1 MHSKYFDQLSKILSY
16 GIISLHWFN
25 PVLWIMFRYFQG
37 ELEKACDERLKSSVL
52 YNVSHR
58 IRNRN
63 MAYLDMDGDGKAE
76 KIVLEPSPETKPDT
90 APDEPLRYY
99 RLRIGED
106 ALDGYGYSMAN
117 TLFAF
122 RLNGQMLL
130 ALYEDGPSADPCTY
144 FYRYENGKI
153 KEAGSIEADIRQCSI
168 GSDGIIK
175 GSLWKEIVQTDFI
188 EVRWQLKDG
197 MLMEI
202 PQETYDFLAGN
213 SVELLETLPL
223 HEDIGSTGTFLIQPQ
238 QVVFLKITA
247 DWEWVF
253 LKAGDGS
260 QG

>member
-90 APDEPLRYY
+90 APDEPLQYY

-175 GSLWKEIVQTDFI
+175 ESLWKEIVQTDFI